1 MVDLVAMADGVGVDD
16 LLGFRACLASDEAA
30 ASVHADFEHGMELGI
45 TGVPALIAGDRL
57 VMGSVPEAEI
67 KELLR

>member
-1 MVDLVAMADGVGVDD
+1 MTYRV
-16 LLGFRACLASDEAA
+16 LGPALASDEAV
-30 ASVHADFEHGMELGI
+30 ASIRADFEHGMELGI
-45 TGVPALIAGDRL
+45 TGVPALIAGDQL